1 MRDTVDRHLKCTYFV
16 GCKQAVVSSLF
27 LIANISDLYDKSIFS
42 PILFFQVMCLYWL
55 TGVSEHPF
63 LFIFSCECDHI
74 YLCSKSAS

>member
-42 PILFFQVMCLYWL
+42 PILFFKLCVY
-55 TGVSEHPF
+55 TG
-63 LFIFSCECDHI
+63 
-74 YLCSKSAS
+74 